1 MSESVKWDES
11 IIGKWERFL
20 IERFPIGPMWARA
33 LPSSLVSAVLWNVK
47 LLDKMGIVKPNA
59 WWLYIAPSGLG
70 CKTPPLRL
78 IRNIAKE
85 YDETYNDNIL
95 SVAKFTPEGFTEWV
109 TGRREEK
116 DGDVVIEEGLPPHYA
131 NFIIR
136 DEMSK
141 LISESLKYEHMATI
155 LEFLSE
161 LWDGWI
167 ESYYTRKM
175 KLEGNLPVYVT
186 LLSTASDYFLTILDE
201 KFFRQGVGNR
211 ILWVVEE
218 PREPVKLNGEEFFFG
233 FDRSDVELERLKRET
248 FERLHRLETL
258 FGVFLLND
266 AAKMWAEFEYK
277 TRLEVSR
284 NRELSASFK
293 VKQPLNALKLAM
305 IYSASRLSADFTNKY
320 LIVEKADME
329 RAIEDVNRYYEMWV
343 KAMDWWRELKGR
355 KRLED
360 ERESAEYMLKE
371 FIRIAIANGG
381 LCCLRDIKSKLLITD
396 SMKIIEILEAGVA
409 RGWLKIAADTG
420 QKGELSDEEYERF
433 KPPRG
438 PSPRIYRVT
447 EEGRRAVEKL

>member
-1 MSESVKWDES
+1 
-11 IIGKWERFL
+11 
-20 IERFPIGPMWARA
+20 
-33 LPSSLVSAVLWNVK
+33 
-47 LLDKMGIVKPNA
+47 
-59 WWLYIAPSGLG
+59 
-70 CKTPPLRL
+70 
-78 IRNIAKE
+78 
-85 YDETYNDNIL
+85 
-95 SVAKFTPEGFTEWV
+95 
-109 TGRREEK
+109 
-116 DGDVVIEEGLPPHYA
+116 
-131 NFIIR
+131 
-136 DEMSK
+136 
-141 LISESLKYEHMATI
+141 
-155 LEFLSE
+155 
-161 LWDGWI
+161 
-167 ESYYTRKM
+167 M

-320 LIVEKADME
+320 LIVEKADMD

-371 FIRIAIANGG
+371 FIRVAIANGG

-447 EEGRRAVEKL
+447 EEGRKVVEKL